1 MASWCSPSVTSNQTG
16 APEPPKKAHQGMCP
30 VTALVELE
38 SEGRAPRYARPVSPV
53 SHLIG
58 GKMAEPTSTSE
69 EPRPNPDEKLVRVF
83 DTEQESEAMI
93 VRGLLESAGIDSD
106 LTSLDAQQDI
116 LPGVGGTVILVREED
131 AAKARRMIE
140 EYRQTPDE
148 LETAE
153 FALNEEPPTES

>member
-1 MASWCSPSVTSNQTG
+1 MAGSSSPS
-16 APEPPKKAHQGMCP
+16 
-30 VTALVELE
+30 
-38 SEGRAPRYARPVSPV
+38 R
-53 SHLIG
+53 
-58 GKMAEPTSTSE
+58 E
-69 EPRPNPDEKLVRVF
+69 ERPNPNEKLVRVF
-83 DTEQESEAMI
+83 DTEQESEAMV

-131 AAKARRMIE
+131 AATARRVIE

-153 FALNEEPPTES
+153 FAINEEPPTEK

>member
-1 MASWCSPSVTSNQTG
+1 MAGSSSPS
-16 APEPPKKAHQGMCP
+16 
-30 VTALVELE
+30 
-38 SEGRAPRYARPVSPV
+38 R
-53 SHLIG
+53 
-58 GKMAEPTSTSE
+58 E
-69 EPRPNPDEKLVRVF
+69 ERPNPDEKLVRVF
-83 DTEQESEAMI
+83 DTEQESEAMV

-131 AAKARRMIE
+131 AATARRVIE

-153 FALNEEPPTES
+153 FAINEEPPTEK